1 MVQEQK
7 LQILADTLSKSG
19 LACSPN
25 EALRM
30 AESIA
35 GTEKRVAKNFDEKNQ
50 RIDDSLTRK
59 RTYQEEVD
67 YLIEKTSME
76 NKDFHIPIRGYSRD
90 SEPVIEKEE
99 PPLKEQFKEVEE
111 IAPEPEIVAN
121 EIEELEQPKIEV
133 SQVMEEE
140 PEDDP
145 FSEDEPKDDSPD
157 KEEESLELA
166 PEPIK
171 EEIKPVKSDMF
182 DDDRS
187 LKEIMEEDAKSVY
200 KNAAP
205 APEPFQEAVPEP
217 VQQAPESIVV
227 AVEPEAANLP
237 REKEDDF
244 IGESVAQ
251 PEPELK
257 NAHENQGFSEPRNS
271 EGVSLEP
278 EPDQVQSEK
287 PEQMFKEVK
296 EDKPE
301 RAPPKNPIEDV
312 DLMDYFKF

>member
-1 MVQEQK
+1 MGQEQK

-30 AESIA
+30 AENIF
-35 GTEKRVAKNFDEKNQ
+35 GTEARVAKNFDEKNQ

-67 YLIEKTSME
+67 YLIEKTSPE
-76 NKDFHIPIRGYSRD
+76 NKEFHNPIKGYRRD
-90 SEPVIEKEE
+90 SEVQEE
-99 PPLKEQFKEVEE
+99 PLLKEKFKEVDEVASE
-111 IAPEPEIVAN
+111 PEPAKELVELEVKEIV
-121 EIEELEQPKIEV
+121 EEKSELEE
-133 SQVMEEE
+133 SSEQVMEAQETQTVSGHQNSE
-140 PEDDP
+140 IVLSEKPEDDS
-145 FSEDEPKDDSPD
+145 FDD
-157 KEEESLELA
+157 EEEELELA
-166 PEPIK
+166 PEPEPVK
-171 EEIKPVKSDMF
+171 EEIKPVQSDIF

-187 LKEIMEEDAKSVY
+187 LKEIMEEDAKKVY
-200 KNAAP
+200 SNVAP
-205 APEPFQEAVPEP
+205 EAPEPVREQVQEIAPEP
-217 VQQAPESIVV
+217 VQQAPEPIVA
-227 AVEPEAANLP
+227 AVEPESVTNLP

-251 PEPELK
+251 
-257 NAHENQGFSEPRNS
+257 
-271 EGVSLEP
+271 P

-301 RAPPKNPIEDV
+301 AAPPKKPIEEV